1 MASSGWKFGIPGRRY
16 FAFSRLRYRLLLL
29 VVLAVLPVLALIVS
43 TAWEQ
48 RRLAADNVRE
58 DALRLVRLASSNH
71 ERLIEGARPLLILLA
86 QNADVQN
93 QNGRL
98 CSALAGDILRR
109 FPPYANVGAI
119 TPSGDVFCS
128 ARPIPA
134 RLNIGGQDHFRRAL
148 SSRDF
153 TVSGYLAGPISGGR
167 PVLAVS
173 YPAIDDGGRLRAVL
187 FVNIDLG
194 WVAQFF
200 DKARL
205 PAGTT
210 LTISD
215 RVGRVLAHHPESD
228 QWVGRTLSD
237 TPLGSVLTG
246 ATRNDGTAEVQGVE
260 GATRIV
266 AYTAL
271 TGPPAHERT
280 WVTIGIPRAVAL
292 AEGERLLV
300 RNLAWAGA
308 AFVLALVAAV
318 IFGNFV
324 IIRRMN
330 GVVRAAEQLSAG
342 DLSARAQVQ
351 SNDEIGVMAE
361 TFNVMAERLGQM
373 VEAEHRANE
382 VLAERVGQLDLLNR
396 LGDLLQVCLTL
407 DEAHGVIG
415 RLARQLFPGDS
426 GVLYAY
432 SASRNVIEAVVS
444 WGPEPGAKDI
454 VFAPERCWALR
465 SGRSHVVGDTR
476 EGLLC
481 AHLPDPAPSAY
492 LCTPLV
498 AQGEALGVLYLSS
511 RSIGAAGGSDPAT
524 ATKQRLA
531 EAVAAQLALGLANVR
546 LREILRNQ
554 SIRDP
559 LTGLFNRRYMEET
572 LEREL
577 RRARRGNRNM
587 GILML
592 DLDRFKQLND
602 TAGHEAGDAFL
613 RELGELLQRSLRRED
628 IPCRHGGEEFVV
640 VLPDASLEDAR
651 RRAEQIRDGIKNLR
665 TPYKGGIVGPLS
677 ASIGVAAY
685 PEHGSTGEALI
696 RTADAAL
703 YRAKRE
709 GRDRVMVATLNEG
722 SVSAPER

>member
-1 MASSGWKFGIPGRRY
+1 MASSGWVFGVPGRRY

-58 DALRLVRLASSNH
+58 DALRLARLASSNH

-109 FPPYANVGAI
+109 FPLYVNVGAV
-119 TPSGDVFCS
+119 TPGGDVFCS

-134 RLNIGGQDHFRRAL
+134 RLNIGGQDHFRRTLA
-148 SSRDF
+148 SRDF
-153 TVSGYLAGPISGGR
+153 TVSGYIAGPISGGR

-173 YPAIDDGGRLRAVL
+173 YPAIDDGGKLRAVL

-194 WVAQFF
+194 WVRQFF
-200 DKARL
+200 DNARL
-205 PAGTT
+205 PSGTT

-215 RVGRVLAHHPESD
+215 RVGRVLAHHPDSEA
-228 QWVGRTLSD
+228 WVGRTLSD

-246 ATRNDGTAEVQGVE
+246 AARHEGTAEVTGVE
-260 GATRIV
+260 GGTRIV
-266 AYTAL
+266 AYTVLA
-271 TGPPAHERT
+271 GPPVHDRAS
-280 WVTIGIPRAVAL
+280 VTVGIPRSVAL
-292 AEGERLLV
+292 AEGERLLM

-308 AFVLALVAAV
+308 AFVLALIAAV

-330 GVVRAAEQLSAG
+330 AVVRAAEQLSAG
-342 DLSARAQVQ
+342 DLTARAQVQ
-351 SNDEIGVMAE
+351 SNDEIGMMAE

-373 VEAEHRANE
+373 VESEHRANE

-407 DEAHGVIG
+407 DEAHGVIA

-465 SGRSHVVGDTR
+465 SGRSHVVSDTR
-476 EGLLC
+476 EALLC
-481 AHLPDPAPSAY
+481 AHLPEPAPPAY

-511 RSIGAAGGSDPAT
+511 RVIGAVGADSAT
-524 ATKQRLA
+524 AAKQRLA

-577 RRARRGNRNM
+577 RRARRGNRSM
-587 GILML
+587 GVLML

-651 RRAEQIRDGIKNLR
+651 RRAEQLREGIKLLR

-722 SVSAPER
+722 SVSTPER